1 MAKAVVAND
10 HGAVELAARVVEH
23 LKNRGYEV
31 SYLGTD
37 KEESI
42 DYPDKAE
49 EAVMEYRKGG
59 YDFGVLLC
67 GTGIGISIS
76 ANKMKGIRCALPETK
91 YAATMAKEH
100 NNANFIAFG
109 GRIDYKE
116 DVLDI
121 LDGSLDASIEGGR
134 HQRRI
139 DKMMALEGK

>member
-23 LKNRGYEV
+23 LKNRGYEG

-59 YDFGVLLC
+59 YDFGV
-67 GTGIGISIS
+67 
-76 ANKMKGIRCALPETK
+76 RCALPETK

-121 LDGSLDASIEGGR
+121 LDGYLDASFEGGR